1 MQQQQLPLLLQ
12 QQQQHQQQQQQQ
24 QLQLQQQQQQQ
35 KTEPRLKAR
44 SPKELYKN
52 DFLDKLMAKG
62 ESVNVATRK
71 FWDDFRQA
79 WENLDDERKQI
90 YENLAA
96 MENAVA
102 KHNRKVSESKAKAK
116 AEAKAT
122 ARQPL
127 SSSATAPSPAPAL
140 ALPAPSPAHQQGDGG
155 AKAQVYT
162 PTHGSA
168 CAVVLLVATS
178 EPSPDALAQIGALR
192 SSSRS
197 ALPMSASILESCL
210 QQNTL
215 NEIKTAF
222 ISKANQVWQTPDLEI
237 PEVVDYGEA
246 CRGLCN
252 SKTPRVP
259 HAMMQLLWQQWAK
272 RFTPYS
278 ENILLVCEV
287 YRADHRDP
295 SKFGFCVLTSA
306 SCQYGRHPARQ
317 DFLLLDV
324 LHKPAAESYE
334 GCVLTAGRKA
344 FHKPHPSMP
353 RNFAKFFLGA
363 RGELHIITEDRG
375 GIL

>member
-1 MQQQQLPLLLQ
+1 
-12 QQQQHQQQQQQQ
+12 
-24 QLQLQQQQQQQ
+24 
-35 KTEPRLKAR
+35 
-44 SPKELYKN
+44 
-52 DFLDKLMAKG
+52 
-62 ESVNVATRK
+62 
-71 FWDDFRQA
+71 
-79 WENLDDERKQI
+79 
-90 YENLAA
+90 
-96 MENAVA
+96 
-102 KHNRKVSESKAKAK
+102 
-116 AEAKAT
+116 
-122 ARQPL
+122 
-127 SSSATAPSPAPAL
+127 
-140 ALPAPSPAHQQGDGG
+140 
-155 AKAQVYT
+155 
-162 PTHGSA
+162 
-168 CAVVLLVATS
+168 
-178 EPSPDALAQIGALR
+178 
-192 SSSRS
+192 
-197 ALPMSASILESCL
+197 MSASILESCL

-259 HAMMQLLWQQWAK
+259 HAMMQ
-272 RFTPYS
+272 
-278 ENILLVCEV
+278 EV

-353 RNFAKFFLGA
+353 RTFAKFFLGA
-363 RGELHIITEDRG
+363 RGELDIITEDRG
-375 GIL
+375 GNL